1 MSSWHYTFSQTCL
14 QVFEVQVFAS
24 KSKSSLNYLGP
35 SLKSLGPSFKSL
47 GPSLKSLRS
56 KTSQV
61 SSFWGPSQV
70 SSLWHN
76 HWISELLTQEQLWS
90 DQSDFQMNH
99 SVRFKN
105 QFGRFIGNLLPREL
119 NIAIVSR
126 IGIGWRFL
134 QFEIRRKD
142 MFLPFHLQFSS
153 NQQILPV
160 FLLYHNSFSH

>member
-70 SSLWHN
+70 SSCDRISLIFK
-76 HWISELLTQEQLWS
+76 WIIQCALRTNLAGSLEICSLVNWTSLLCLGLVLGG
-90 DQSDFQMNH
+90 DFFSLKLGGKICFCLSICSFHQI
-99 SVRFKN
+99 SKFFQYFCYIITVFRTKN
-105 QFGRFIGNLLPREL
+105 
-119 NIAIVSR
+119 
-126 IGIGWRFL
+126 W
-134 QFEIRRKD
+134 
-142 MFLPFHLQFSS
+142 
-153 NQQILPV
+153 
-160 FLLYHNSFSH
+160 